1 MVDDVGSQLTKS
13 GAAPRILLFSD
24 DVTTRE
30 RVRLAVGARLERG
43 APKIEWVEVATP
55 TAAIERASTEEF
67 DLLVLDGEASPYGGM
82 GVCRQLKDEV
92 YRCPPALVL
101 TGRAQDAWLASWSL
115 ADRIVG
121 HPLDPV
127 EVKRVISEMLTG
139 SVAA

>member
-1 MVDDVGSQLTKS
+1 MVDDVGSQLTKR
-13 GAAPRILLFSD
+13 AEAPRILLFSD

-55 TAAIERASTEEF
+55 EAAVERASQEAF
-67 DLLVLDGEASPYGGM
+67 DLLVLDGEATPYGGM

-101 TGRAQDAWLASWSL
+101 TGRVQDAWLASWSL

-127 EVKRVISEMLTG
+127 EVKRVITEMLAG